1 MIYSYF
7 YQHVVHFQF
16 SLLCNSYDGISC
28 TFNLPCYQMITAVSL
43 LLLVFLV
50 LVFIIL
56 RQYFTHFQ
64 VSLEINC
71 YVSISCTSSFLSRS
85 LSSHQYL
92 VQKFTVLL
100 TFSFFCYL
108 IVTLVFRH
116 SLFFLSQNNGVSVSC
131 TFVFLVF

>member
-28 TFNLPCYQMITAVSL
+28 TFNFPCYQIITAVSL
-43 LLLVFLV
+43 LLLVFLA
-50 LVFIIL
+50 ISIL
-56 RQYFTHFQ
+56 RWYFTHFQ

-92 VQKFTVLL
+92 VKKFTVLL

-116 SLFFLSQNNGVSVSC
+116 FLFFLSQNNGVSVSC